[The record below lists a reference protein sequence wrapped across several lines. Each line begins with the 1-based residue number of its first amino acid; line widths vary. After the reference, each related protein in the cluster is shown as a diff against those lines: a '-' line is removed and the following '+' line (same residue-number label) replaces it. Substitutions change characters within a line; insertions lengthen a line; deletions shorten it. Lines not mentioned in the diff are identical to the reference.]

1 MNCSSVNLKN
11 NTLYKIA
18 LGVVIAVSINAC
30 TTGPLELREPACVR
44 EGYFKSVKPV
54 GGFHRC
60 VWKPDIQRYI
70 QYPYTCPSGLE
81 FDERAQACI
90 KP

>member
-1 MNCSSVNLKN
+1 MNGSCVSLKH
-11 NTLYKIA
+11 NTLCKIV
-18 LGVVIAVSINAC
+18 LGVVIAVSMSAC
-30 TTGPLELREPACVR
+30 TTTTPLELREPACEA

-60 VWKPDIQRYI
+60 VWKIDIQRYI

-90 KP
+90 